1 MAFNDSFDDSL
12 GAVMILLIMMMS
24 VFLYLSIHMISK
36 TNATIPLI
44 DDHNFGGHN
53 LDSKLDL
60 ESNVPEIT
68 NLTLNDRLVKL
79 LYFFLNC
86 NFFCFSTLGC
96 GPTGD
101 QLLPGDHTLES
112 IKSAEASFISKQDF
126 QLKTRTPKQ
135 QSSPKPKQSARP
147 PRPSSRYGILN

>member
-1 MAFNDSFDDSL
+1 MGFNDSFDDSL
-12 GAVMILLIMMMS
+12 GAIMIFLIIMMS

-36 TNATIPLI
+36 TNATIPLK
-44 DDHNFGGHN
+44 DDHDFGGHN

-60 ESNVPEIT
+60 ESAVPEIT
-68 NLTLNDRLVKL
+68 NLTLNDRLVEF
-79 LYFFLNC
+79 LYFWNLKW
-86 NFFCFSTLGC
+86 NFFSTLGC

-112 IKSAEASFISKQDF
+112 VKSADVSFISKQDF

-147 PRPSSRYGILN
+147 PRPSSR